1 MLQTLIGSF
10 AVSIALLGTGSALA
24 NDRKLGDELYQPNV
38 GQGGKDVIWVPT
50 PDDLVKEMLTQ
61 AGVTPTDL
69 VFDLGSGDGKI
80 AITAARDFGAT
91 SVGIEYNPD
100 MAALATRNAQ
110 RAGVADKVKIING
123 DIFKEDFSKATV
135 VTLYLLPSLNMKL
148 RPTLLD
154 MKPGTRI
161 VSNSFDMGDW
171 EADVRLGNN
180 FTRGYFWIV
189 PAKVQ
194 GQWEINGAS
203 ELHKAEL
210 NLTQQFQ
217 SVGGTIKID
226 GKTTPLLSAKLSGD
240 NLTFRYTNQFGK
252 HRVAEVKVA
261 GEKMV
266 GNLLEN
272 TSLGEITASRLK

>member
-10 AVSIALLGTGSALA
+10 AVSVALLGTGTALA

-61 AGVTPTDL
+61 AGVTSADL
-69 VFDLGSGDGKI
+69 VFDLGAGDGKI
-80 AITAARDFGAT
+80 AITAAKDFGAT
-91 SVGIEYNPD
+91 AVGIEFNPD
-100 MAALATRNAQ
+100 MAALATRNAE

-123 DIFKEDFSKATV
+123 DIFQEDFSNATV
-135 VTLYLLPSLNMKL
+135 VTLYLLPSLNLKL
-148 RPTLLD
+148 RPTLLE

-171 EADVRLGNN
+171 EADVRLGDN

-194 GQWEINGAS
+194 GQWEISGAS
-203 ELHKAEL
+203 ELNKAEL

-217 SVGGTIKID
+217 NVGGTIKID
-226 GKTTPLLSAKLSGD
+226 GQTKPLLSAKLAGD
-240 NLTFRYTNQFGK
+240 NLTFRFTNQFGK
-252 HRVAEVKVA
+252 HRVAEMKVA
-261 GEKMV
+261 GDRMV
-266 GNLLEN
+266 GNLFEN
-272 TSLGEITASRLK
+272 TSLGDITATRLK